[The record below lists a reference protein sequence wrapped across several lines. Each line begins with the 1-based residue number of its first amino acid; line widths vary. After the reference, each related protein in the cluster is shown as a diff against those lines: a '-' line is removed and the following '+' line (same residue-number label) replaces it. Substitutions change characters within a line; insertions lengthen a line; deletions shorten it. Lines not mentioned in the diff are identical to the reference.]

1 MEITEKQTQ
10 KIDELAKKYHLKL
23 VLLFGSRV
31 DGKIH
36 KESDYDVAYLPE
48 KNLSFDEEIDI
59 NFQFTLI
66 FRHERDRVDTV
77 DIRKAPPLL
86 LAMIFKKC
94 QVLFQKDNLIFP
106 TYRVYA
112 FKKYLEARPALEERF
127 KKLKDKIE
135 KYDT

>member
-1 MEITEKQTQ
+1 MEISERQKEK
-10 KIDELAKKYHLKL
+10 INEIAPKYHLKL

-36 KESDYDVAYLPE
+36 KESDYDIAYLPE
-48 KNLSFDEEIDI
+48 KKLSFDEEIDI
-59 NFQFTLI
+59 NFQFTNI
-66 FRHERDRVDTV
+66 FPQKRYRVDTV
-77 DIRKAPPLL
+77 DLRKTSPLF

-112 FKKYLEARPALEERF
+112 FKKYLEAKPMYEERF
-127 KKLKDKIE
+127 RKLKERIKKL
-135 KYDT
+135 